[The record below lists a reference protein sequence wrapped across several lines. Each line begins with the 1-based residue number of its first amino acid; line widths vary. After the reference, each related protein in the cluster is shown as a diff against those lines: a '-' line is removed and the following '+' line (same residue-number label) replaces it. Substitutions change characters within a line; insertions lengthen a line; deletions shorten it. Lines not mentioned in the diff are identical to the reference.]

1 MRCGKAMCLGH
12 CKDSGGCPFHGI
24 VDNESK
30 IIDLDADD
38 SESHSEDHCS
48 SGPESSQLVPKI
60 LPSPKLPPLRPPALQ
75 SRASS
80 QSAPFQAADASKTRP
95 CITRQLDPL
104 WMEDLSKL
112 AAQEVENQKADE
124 RRREMMRNTQHH
136 FIVHWYDAV
145 STTPLPAAPSTNTS
159 AG

>member
-1 MRCGKAMCLGH
+1 MHCGKAMCLSH
-12 CKDSGGCPFHGI
+12 CKDSGGCPFYGI
-24 VDNESK
+24 VDNESE

-38 SESHSEDHCS
+38 SESHSEDRCS

-60 LPSPKLPPLRPPALQ
+60 LPSPKLPPSRPPASQ

-80 QSAPFQAADASKTRP
+80 WSAPFQAADASKTHP
-95 CITRQLDPL
+95 HITRQLNPL

-124 RRREMMRNTQHH
+124 
-136 FIVHWYDAV
+136 
-145 STTPLPAAPSTNTS
+145 
-159 AG
+159 